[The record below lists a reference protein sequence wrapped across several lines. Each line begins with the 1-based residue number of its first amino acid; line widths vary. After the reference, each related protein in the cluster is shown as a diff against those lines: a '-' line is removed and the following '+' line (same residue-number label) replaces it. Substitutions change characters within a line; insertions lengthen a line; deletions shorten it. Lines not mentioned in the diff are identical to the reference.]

1 MKKFKYRLEALLK
14 VKEHIEKEKQK
25 EHASAVSK
33 VNFQKKQLENIDN
46 AKTNTFDNQRSKMK
60 SSIVVAEML
69 VCSRYLN
76 KLKRETMAGKELL
89 KVLGKKAEEKR
100 EKLIEASRDKKIYEK
115 LKEKQR
121 DKYNETLRMLETK
134 DNDETAIRNYD
145 MKKRS

>member
-1 MKKFKYRLEALLK
+1 MKKFKYRLETLLK

-25 EHASAVSK
+25 EHAVAVNK
-33 VNFQKKQLENIDN
+33 VNQQEKQLQNIDN
-46 AKTNTFDNQRSKMK
+46 AKTTTFEKQRSRMK

-76 KLKRETMAGKELL
+76 KLKRENMAGKELL
-89 KVLGKKAEEKR
+89 KALKKKSEEKR

-121 DKYNETLRMLETK
+121 DKYNEMIKMLETK
-134 DNDETAIRNYD
+134 DNDEIAIRNYD
-145 MKKRS
+145 IKNRS